1 MRRSYYDELHDKY
14 LKISTTK
21 QGTRYERLAAFVF
34 KVLEESGA
42 VIHDLKLLGESD
54 TKSQIDVIFET
65 DDGQK
70 RTLIECKDFDVSGK
84 DVGIGIVRC
93 FWGVVDDIKPDEAII
108 LTCNGFTKDALVYAK
123 HKNIKLAV
131 LRKFTELD
139 GMDLIKSVNVNIKFL
154 SCVNSSSHLTFSR
167 KEHQNKWQNDLKA
180 SGIKGQEILMGEKPI
195 YIIPSESERIQ
206 INKCLDR
213 LLNEYPR
220 ETPGHIDLDVPV
232 NGWTIE
238 IENRGRIPIGKL
250 KLSFDIVHFDYSMEL
265 ASKKVAELILQGLKE
280 DDLIIFDEDLK
291 RYTINSETG
300 EVAQRK
306 IRDRY

>member
-1 MRRSYYDELHDKY
+1 
-14 LKISTTK
+14 
-21 QGTRYERLAAFVF
+21 
-34 KVLEESGA
+34 
-42 VIHDLKLLGESD
+42 
-54 TKSQIDVIFET
+54 
-65 DDGQK
+65 
-70 RTLIECKDFDVSGK
+70 
-84 DVGIGIVRC
+84 
-93 FWGVVDDIKPDEAII
+93 
-108 LTCNGFTKDALVYAK
+108 
-123 HKNIKLAV
+123 
-131 LRKFTELD
+131 
-139 GMDLIKSVNVNIKFL
+139 
-154 SCVNSSSHLTFSR
+154 LTFSR
-167 KEHQNKWQNDLKA
+167 KEHQDKWQNDLKA
-180 SGIKGQEILMGEKPI
+180 SGIKSQEILMGEKPI

-213 LLNEYPR
+213 LLNDYPR

-250 KLSFDIVHFDYSMEL
+250 ELSFDIVHFDYSMEL
-265 ASKKVAELILQGLKE
+265 VSKKVAELILQGLKE